1 MKNIKGRKKL
11 DLILDVLRIFSKGG
25 ILMYPLLILGIVG
38 FAIIIER
45 FMSLSIAKL
54 FPEKILEQVLI
65 FLKKGELDE
74 ALKIAKREDTIS
86 TRLVVFLIESFLKGR
101 SSEDNLKLAA
111 DEIASV
117 EIPKLEGLVNAIGAI
132 SSVAPILG
140 FLGTVTGMIQ
150 VFEALALTG
159 LGHPEILSK
168 GISQALLTTAFGLS
182 IAIPS
187 LAAYWYFKSKISYII
202 SELESLAIEVINLLL
217 DIAREGRHNE
227 F

>member
-1 MKNIKGRKKL
+1 M
-11 DLILDVLRIFSKGG
+11 DLLFDIFRTFQKGG

-38 FAIIIER
+38 FAIVIER
-45 FMSLSIAKL
+45 FMTLSISKL
-54 FPEKILEQVLI
+54 FPEKKLEVILLY
-65 FLKKGELDE
+65 LKKGEIDE
-74 ALKIAKREDTIS
+74 ALKVAKKEDTLA

-111 DEIASV
+111 EEIASV

-132 SSVAPILG
+132 ASIAPILG

-159 LGHPEILSK
+159 LSHPEVLSK
-168 GISQALLTTAFGLS
+168 GISQALLTTAFGLT

-202 SELESLAIEVINLLL
+202 SELESLAIEIINLLQE
-217 DIAREGRHNE
+217 IARERGYNE
-227 F
+227 L

>member
-1 MKNIKGRKKL
+1 M
-11 DLILDVLRIFSKGG
+11 DLILDILRVFSKGG

-45 FMSLSIAKL
+45 FMSLSIGKL

-74 ALKIAKREDTIS
+74 ALKIAKKEDTIS
-86 TRLVVFLIESFLKGR
+86 TRLIVFLIESFLKGR
-101 SSEDNLKLAA
+101 SSEDNLKLVA

-132 SSVAPILG
+132 ASVAPILG

-150 VFEALALTG
+150 VFEALSLTG

-217 DIAREGRHNE
+217 DVARERGENE

>member
-1 MKNIKGRKKL
+1 V
-11 DLILDVLRIFSKGG
+11 DLIFDVLRLFQKGG

-38 FAIIIER
+38 FAIIFER
-45 FMSLSIAKL
+45 FMSLSISKL
-54 FPEKILEQVLI
+54 FPEKLLEQILI
-65 FLKKGELDE
+65 TLKNGELDE
-74 ALKIAKREDTIS
+74 ALRLAKQEDTIS
-86 TRLVVFLIESFLKGR
+86 TRLIVYLIESFLKGR
-101 SSEDNLKLAA
+101 SNEENLKLVA

-117 EIPKLEGLVNAIGAI
+117 EVPKLEGLVNAIGSIA
-132 SSVAPILG
+132 SVAPILG

-150 VFEALALTG
+150 VFEALSLTG
-159 LGHPEILSK
+159 LGHPEVLSK

-217 DIAREGRHNE
+217 DIAREKRENE

>member
-1 MKNIKGRKKL
+1 
-11 DLILDVLRIFSKGG
+11 
-25 ILMYPLLILGIVG
+25 
-38 FAIIIER
+38 
-45 FMSLSIAKL
+45 MSLSISKL
-54 FPEKILEQVLI
+54 FPEKTLEQILI

-74 ALKIAKREDTIS
+74 ALKIAKSEDTIS
-86 TRLVVFLIESFLKGR
+86 TRLVAFLIESFLKGR
-101 SSEDNLKLAA
+101 SSEDNLKLVA
-111 DEIASV
+111 EELASV

-132 SSVAPILG
+132 ASVAPILG

-150 VFEALALTG
+150 VFEALSVTG
-159 LGHPEILSK
+159 LGHPEVLSK

-202 SELESLAIEVINLLL
+202 SELESLAIEIINLLL
-217 DIAREGRHNE
+217 DIARERGENE

>member
-1 MKNIKGRKKL
+1 M
-11 DLILDVLRIFSKGG
+11 DLFLDVLRIFSKGG

-74 ALKIAKREDTIS
+74 ALKVAKREDTIS

>member
-1 MKNIKGRKKL
+1 M
-11 DLILDVLRIFSKGG
+11 DLILDILRIFSKGG

-45 FMSLSIAKL
+45 FMSLSISKL
-54 FPEKILEQVLI
+54 FPEKILEQILI
-65 FLKKGELDE
+65 SLKRGELDE
-74 ALKIAKREDTIS
+74 ALKIAKNEDTLS
-86 TRLVVFLIESFLKGR
+86 TRMIVFLIESFLKGR

-132 SSVAPILG
+132 ASVAPILG

-150 VFEALALTG
+150 VFEALSLTG

-202 SELESLAIEVINLLL
+202 SELESLAIEIINLLL